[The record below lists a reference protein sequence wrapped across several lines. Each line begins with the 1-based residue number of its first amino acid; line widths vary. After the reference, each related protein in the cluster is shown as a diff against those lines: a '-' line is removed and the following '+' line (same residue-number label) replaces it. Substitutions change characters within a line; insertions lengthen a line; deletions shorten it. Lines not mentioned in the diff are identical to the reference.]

1 MSTQSRYGLCQSVCG
16 CVMAPSLMW
25 LWRNIK
31 VRRCFFCC
39 CFFSNLV
46 KKLGGRMQLLNCN
59 VGVCRNTERA
69 EMSSAKVTHPGLCG
83 LCVLCQWFNWSF
95 LPHRLWV
102 WTPWKRQVE
111 WRKNTCLTCQLDVCV
126 WRNVASV
133 PESLICTIT
142 TFITF
147 SNIVGVL
154 RTFWVPLSKHTNQ
167 TVYKTEKKDWVI

>member
-31 VRRCFFCC
+31 VRRWFFCC

-111 WRKNTCLTCQLDVCV
+111 RRKKHMLDMSIRRLCLEKCCLSARVFNLHYYHIHNLFKYRWRPEDILSSIVETHEPDCL
-126 WRNVASV
+126 
-133 PESLICTIT
+133 
-142 TFITF
+142 
-147 SNIVGVL
+147 
-154 RTFWVPLSKHTNQ
+154 
-167 TVYKTEKKDWVI
+167 

>member
-1 MSTQSRYGLCQSVCG
+1 MDCVRVCVAAWWPRHWCDYGGILKSGV
-16 CVMAPSLMW
+16 VFLF
-25 LWRNIK
+25 
-31 VRRCFFCC
+31 V
-39 CFFSNLV
+39 FFSNLV